1 MARAVAEGAGPGRG
15 QACTGPGKMAA
26 VETESA
32 PLTLESL
39 PTDPLLLIL
48 SFLDYR
54 DLIKAALA
62 ALEKSLSGPSAL
74 LCLGREP
81 AESGAKVGRWDAGEE
96 PGDPLTPGCCY
107 VSRRLSQL
115 SSHDPLWRRHCKKYW
130 LISEEEKTQKNQCWK
145 SLFIDTYSDVGRYI
159 DHYAAIKK
167 AWDDL
172 KKYLEPRCPRM
183 VLSLK
188 EGAREEDLDAV
199 EAQIGCKLPD
209 DYRCSYRIHNGQ
221 KLVVPGLLGSMAL
234 SNHYRSEDLLDVDTA
249 AGGFQQRQGLKYCL
263 PLTFCIHTGLSQYI
277 AVEAAEGRNK
287 NEVFYQCPDQMARN
301 PAAIDMFIIGATF
314 TDWFTS
320 YVNNVVSGGFPIIR
334 DQIFRYVHDAECV
347 ATTGDITVSVS
358 TSFLPELSSVHPPH
372 YFFTYR
378 IRIEMSKDALPEK
391 ACQLDSRYWRITNA
405 KGDVEEVQ
413 GPGVV
418 GEFPIISPG
427 RVYEYTS
434 CTTFSTTS
442 GYMEGYYTFHFLYF
456 KDKIFNVAIPRFH
469 MACPTFRVSIARL
482 VEQFQIHSKIE
493 QKEMG
498 PDEYEEME
506 EEEEEEEEED
516 DDDDSADM
524 DESDEDDEEE
534 RQRRVFDVPIRRRRC
549 SRLF

>member
-1 MARAVAEGAGPGRG
+1 
-15 QACTGPGKMAA
+15 MAA
-26 VETESA
+26 VEAETGL
-32 PLTLESL
+32 LTLESL

-48 SFLDYR
+48 SFVDYR
-54 DLIKAALA
+54 DLIN
-62 ALEKSLSGPSAL
+62 
-74 LCLGREP
+74 
-81 AESGAKVGRWDAGEE
+81 
-96 PGDPLTPGCCY
+96 CCY

-115 SSHDPLWRRHCKKYW
+115 STHDPLWRRHCKKYW
-130 LISEEEKTQKNQCWK
+130 LISEEEKAGKSQCWR
-145 SLFIDTYSDVGRYI
+145 SLFIETYSDVGRYI

-167 AWDDL
+167 AWRDL

-334 DQIFRYVHDAECV
+334 DQIFRYIHDPECV

-378 IRIEMSKDALPEK
+378 IRIEMSRDALPEK

-427 RVYEYTS
+427 NGS
-434 CTTFSTTS
+434 
-442 GYMEGYYTFHFLYF
+442 
-456 KDKIFNVAIPRFH
+456 
-469 MACPTFRVSIARL
+469 
-482 VEQFQIHSKIE
+482 
-493 QKEMG
+493 
-498 PDEYEEME
+498 
-506 EEEEEEEEED
+506 
-516 DDDDSADM
+516 
-524 DESDEDDEEE
+524 
-534 RQRRVFDVPIRRRRC
+534 
-549 SRLF
+549 